1 MQAHSSGI
9 RGLVVMVLAALAT
22 LATIAPALADVRS
35 GPWPS

>member
-1 MQAHSSGI
+1 MQARSRGI

-35 GPWPS
+35 GPWPC